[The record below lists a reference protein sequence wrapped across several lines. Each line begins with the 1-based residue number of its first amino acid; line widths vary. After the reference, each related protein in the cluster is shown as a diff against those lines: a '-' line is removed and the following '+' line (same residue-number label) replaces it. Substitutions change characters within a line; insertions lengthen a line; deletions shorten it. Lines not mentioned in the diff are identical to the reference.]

1 METGELIPVRVCNPS
16 TSNKVIKKNSR
27 IRTLSV
33 VDEDEI
39 KIPPNYA
46 TGKSEE
52 TPEHLKD
59 LLNRSTEEISQCYH
73 AHVSELLTE
82 FQDIFVKQDGEL
94 GRTNLVQHHIDT
106 GNQRPIRQRP
116 LGQRDEIKRQVN
128 EMLDKGLIEPT
139 DSPWSSNVVLVRKKD
154 GSQMFCVDYR
164 QVNATTVKDAYPL
177 PRIDETLDKRILAG
191 WMRHRRKD

>member
-1 METGELIPVRVCNPS
+1 MKTKLRFRQTMLPESP
-16 TSNKVIKKNSR
+16 KK
-27 IRTLSV
+27 
-33 VDEDEI
+33 
-39 KIPPNYA
+39 
-46 TGKSEE
+46 

-116 LGQRDEIKRQVN
+116 RKHPLGQRDEIKRQVN
-128 EMLDKGLIEPT
+128 EMLDKGLI
-139 DSPWSSNVVLVRKKD
+139 
-154 GSQMFCVDYR
+154 
-164 QVNATTVKDAYPL
+164 
-177 PRIDETLDKRILAG
+177 
-191 WMRHRRKD
+191 